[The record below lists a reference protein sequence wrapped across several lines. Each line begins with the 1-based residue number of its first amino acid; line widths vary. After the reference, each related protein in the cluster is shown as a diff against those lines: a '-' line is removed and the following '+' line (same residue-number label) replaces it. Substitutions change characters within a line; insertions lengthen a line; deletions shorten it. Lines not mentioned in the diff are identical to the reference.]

1 MQKFCSIPVLV
12 HKILPLCLQ
21 QSFFFFL
28 VWAEFEKSSSDLGIF
43 LTLSPFCFRA
53 RLRRRKSSS
62 AAADHHGSSAARH
75 HRHEILVCV
84 FESVS
89 PVAPPRLT
97 SLAPT
102 TPEQGV
108 SFVLFLQ
115 SVSVQWREHDGPL
128 QSGHLLW
135 SDADANTRWPG
146 PRVLPG
152 PR

>member
-12 HKILPLCLQ
+12 LKILTLRLQ
-21 QSFFFFL
+21 QSFFLFLFEQNLKNPQATAYFSHFFPL
-28 VWAEFEKSSSDLGIF
+28 
-43 LTLSPFCFRA
+43 CFRA
-53 RLRRRKSSS
+53 RLRRRESSS
-62 AAADHHGSSAARH
+62 AAADHHDSPAARH

-89 PVAPPRLT
+89 PAVPPQL
-97 SLAPT
+97 SSVAPT

-108 SFVLFLQ
+108 SLVLVLQ